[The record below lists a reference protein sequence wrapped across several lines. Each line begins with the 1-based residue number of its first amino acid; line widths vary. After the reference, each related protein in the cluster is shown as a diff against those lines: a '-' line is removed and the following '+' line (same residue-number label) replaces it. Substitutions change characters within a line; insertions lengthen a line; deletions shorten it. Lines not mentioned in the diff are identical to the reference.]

1 MRVLVPVPTAEG
13 GLGAPA
19 EPSNRAREY
28 SGTRAMR
35 SAWAVIVM
43 LALPVVAVGQSP
55 ASATGAVPRMPL
67 PSIGLPLPS
76 IGLPL
81 PTIGLPPANDSQR
94 RPNAGRPSGLEDQ
107 HFRLNPHR
115 RFRSRAS
122 VVYFVP
128 AYGWGYPE
136 PGLTATPA
144 PYPYASP
151 IVPEPAPVTGRL
163 RLDLQVESIAQLYV
177 DGYYVGTWEDFN
189 GELELEAGPHTIE
202 IRASGYEPLALD
214 VKIAPNRAIT
224 YRGALKPSAVRR
236 EPDAAPLPEA
246 GSIEP
251 QTAPRT
257 TIYFI
262 PGCYLG
268 NVPPDEVKLPATCD
282 RSRMIVRTP

>member
-1 MRVLVPVPTAEG
+1 
-13 GLGAPA
+13 
-19 EPSNRAREY
+19 
-28 SGTRAMR
+28 MR

-43 LALPVVAVGQSP
+43 LALPAVAVAQSP
-55 ASATGAVPRMPL
+55 ASATGAVPRLPSIGLPL

-81 PTIGLPPANDSQR
+81 PTIGLPPATDSQR
-94 RPNAGRPSGLEDQ
+94 RANTGRPSGLEDQ
-107 HFRLNPHR
+107 HFRRNPHR
-115 RFRSRAS
+115 RPRSRAS

-128 AYGWGYPE
+128 AYDWGYPQ
-136 PGLTATPA
+136 PGLTAPPA
-144 PYPYASP
+144 PYPDAP
-151 IVPEPAPVTGRL
+151 PVAEPALVTGRL
-163 RLDLQVESIAQLYV
+163 RLDLQVDSVAQLYV